1 MRLRNFFIGTAFCL
15 ALTLSFLNIAGTAQA
30 AFVVGEAYV
39 VSVEAVKSNGQVT
52 SPSSGDS
59 LGVSATAIADND
71 GKLAFSLTG
80 LPDSSSYNFLVVTIK
95 DMVGNIVRRSIVPA
109 PAAGESVDFG
119 VSPVTENQTTA
130 FLKVFKN
137 AGTDDPLLAFF
148 GFLLVRSADVTES
161 EIIQMADFCLK
172 GIKGNDGTG
181 LTDGFE
187 AKLRDEGATSA
198 QLAALK
204 TNLVTNFAGLAS
216 LYKDSV
222 DEYFTSGSTAELEKR
237 GEAAA
242 KLFEYLV
249 NATSDAGMNVES
261 LLMAFN
267 SMGAIVVP
275 LINNATNSGLVRSS
289 VAKGMDATISR
300 GLQKLRADNFL
311 KKYSNAM
318 TTLGAS
324 ASDVSRFTAAV
335 NTLTATMAEQFKD
348 FEKAVMKDEAAD
360 ADDIDSQNSAMN
372 TAMEAA
378 FNQYMSD
385 AAATDAEILALRTE
399 LATTFGVPIAT
410 LDPNMFK
417 FYSREGQTNWPI
429 TMVVAARYIATIVDD
444 GGSLTYTRDNLP
456 IPSAMI
462 WLGGSRTDYSTPPQ
476 SWSGSLLNFGNL
488 LELREDIEIAEFTRF
503 AAFESID
510 FSDEAQAMSDME
522 TAENAFYDK
531 LEVMTAKI
539 GGTTDGTTP
548 ISDAVK
554 KALLTIFLSPDF

>member
-1 MRLRNFFIGTAFCL
+1 MRVGKFFTSM
-15 ALTLSFLNIAGTAQA
+15 ALCFALSLLGLSIADTAQA
-30 AFVVGEAYV
+30 SFVVGETYII
-39 VSVEAVKSNGQVT
+39 SVEAINSNGQVT
-52 SPSSGDS
+52 SPSSGNS
-59 LGVSATAIADND
+59 LRVSTTAIADNN
-71 GKLAFSLTG
+71 GKLSFSLSG

-95 DMVGNIVRRSIVPA
+95 DTVGNTVRRSIVPA
-109 PAAGESVDFG
+109 PAAGQSVNFG

-148 GFLLVRSADVTES
+148 GFLLVRSANVTEN

-187 AKLRDEGATSA
+187 AKLRNEGATTA

-204 TNLVTNFAGLAS
+204 TNLVANFAGLAS

-222 DEYFTSGSTAELEKR
+222 DEFFTSGSTAELEKR

-249 NATSDAGMNVES
+249 NATNDAGINVES

-275 LINNATNSGLVRSS
+275 LIDNATTAGLIRSS

-324 ASDVSRFTAAV
+324 TSDVDKFTSAV
-335 NTLTATMAEQFKD
+335 NTLTATMQELFKD
-348 FEKAVMKDEAAD
+348 FEKVAMKDEAVD
-360 ADDIDSQNSAMN
+360 ADDIDTQNATMN
-372 TAMEAA
+372 AAMEAA
-378 FNQYMSD
+378 FTQYMSD
-385 AAATDAEILALRTE
+385 AAATDAEILELRTD
-399 LATTFGVPIAT
+399 LADTFGVPLAT
-410 LDPNMFK
+410 LDPDMFK

-429 TMVVAARYIATIVDD
+429 TMVVAARYINTIVDD
-444 GGSLTYTRDNLP
+444 GGSLSYTRDDLP
-456 IPSAMI
+456 IPPAMI

-476 SWSGSLLNFGNL
+476 SWSGSLLNLGNL

-503 AAFESID
+503 AAFGSID
-510 FSDEAQAMSDME
+510 FSDQAQAMIDME

-531 LEVMTAKI
+531 LEVMTSKI
-539 GGTTDGTTP
+539 GGTIDGTTP

>member
-1 MRLRNFFIGTAFCL
+1 M
-15 ALTLSFLNIAGTAQA
+15 ALCFALSLLGLSIADTAQA
-30 AFVVGEAYV
+30 SFVVGETYII
-39 VSVEAVKSNGQVT
+39 SVEAINSNGQVT
-52 SPSSGDS
+52 SPSSGNS
-59 LGVSATAIADND
+59 LRVSTTAIADNN
-71 GKLAFSLTG
+71 GKLSFSLSG

-95 DMVGNIVRRSIVPA
+95 DTVGNTVRRSIVPA
-109 PAAGESVDFG
+109 PAAGQSVNFG

-148 GFLLVRSADVTES
+148 GFLLVRSANVTEN

-187 AKLRDEGATSA
+187 AKLRNEGATTA

-204 TNLVTNFAGLAS
+204 TNLVANFAGLAS

-222 DEYFTSGSTAELEKR
+222 DEFFTSGSTAELEKR

-249 NATSDAGMNVES
+249 NATNDAGINVES

-275 LINNATNSGLVRSS
+275 LIDNATTAGLIRSS

-300 GLQKLRADNFL
+300 GLQKLRRDNFL

-324 ASDVSRFTAAV
+324 TSDVDKFTSAV
-335 NTLTATMAEQFKD
+335 NTLTATMQELFKD
-348 FEKAVMKDEAAD
+348 FEKVAMKDEAVD
-360 ADDIDSQNSAMN
+360 ADDIDTQNATMN
-372 TAMEAA
+372 AAMEAA
-378 FNQYMSD
+378 FTQYMSD
-385 AAATDAEILALRTE
+385 AAATDAEILELRTD
-399 LATTFGVPIAT
+399 LADTFGVPLAT
-410 LDPNMFK
+410 LDPDMFK

-429 TMVVAARYIATIVDD
+429 TMVVAARYINTIVDD
-444 GGSLTYTRDNLP
+444 GGSLSYTRDDLP
-456 IPSAMI
+456 IPAAMI

-476 SWSGSLLNFGNL
+476 SWSGSLLNLGNL

-503 AAFESID
+503 AAFGSID
-510 FSDEAQAMSDME
+510 FSDQAQAMIDME

-531 LEVMTAKI
+531 LEVMTSKI
-539 GGTTDGTTP
+539 GATIDGTTP

>member
-1 MRLRNFFIGTAFCL
+1 MKLDKFFIG
-15 ALTLSFLNIAGTAQA
+15 LTLSLALILSCLSIAGSAQA
-30 AFVVGEAYV
+30 AFLVGESYV
-39 VSVEAVKSNGQVT
+39 ISVEAVKSNGQVT
-52 SPSSGDS
+52 SPSGGDS
-59 LGVSATAIADND
+59 LRVSATAVADAN
-71 GKLAFSLTG
+71 GKLSFSLRG

-109 PAAGESVDFG
+109 PAAGQSVDFG

-148 GFLLVRSADVTES
+148 GFLLVRSADVTAS
-161 EIIQMADFCLK
+161 EIIQMANFCLK

-187 AKLRDEGATSA
+187 AKLRDEGATTA

-204 TNLVTNFAGLAS
+204 TNLVANFSGLAS

-249 NATSDAGMNVES
+249 NATSDAGINVES

-275 LINNATNSGLVRSS
+275 LINNATNAGLIRSS

-324 ASDVSRFTAAV
+324 TSDVDKFTSAV
-335 NTLTATMAEQFKD
+335 NTLTATMQELFKD
-348 FEKAVMKDEAAD
+348 FEKVAMKDEAAD
-360 ADDIDSQNSAMN
+360 ADDIDTQNATMN
-372 TAMEAA
+372 AAMEAA

-385 AAATDAEILALRTE
+385 AAATDAEILALRTD
-399 LATTFGVPIAT
+399 LADTFGVPLAT

-429 TMVVAARYIATIVDD
+429 TMVVAARYINTIVDD
-444 GGSLTYTRDNLP
+444 GGSLSYTRDDLP
-456 IPSAMI
+456 IPPAMT

-476 SWSGSLLNFGNL
+476 SWSGSLLNLGNL

-503 AAFESID
+503 AAFGNID
-510 FSDEAQAMSDME
+510 FSDQAQAMSDME

-531 LEVMTAKI
+531 LEVITAKI
-539 GGTTDGTTP
+539 GGTDDGSTP

-554 KALLTIFLSPDF
+554 KALVTIFLSPDF